1 MSRITVR
8 GLDESLLAALRA
20 VAKEKGVSQNQA
32 ALQLLRQ
39 GAGLPVE
46 PSEPRPMR
54 PLDEILPK
62 ITWGYWPE
70 GFTASR
76 SQMYRDD
83 F

>member
-8 GLDESLLAALRA
+8 GLDESLLTALRA

-46 PSEPRPMR
+46 PSEPLPMR
-54 PLDEILPK
+54 SIDEILPTF
-62 ITWGYWPE
+62 TWDYWPE

-76 SQMYRDD
+76 EQIYSDD